1 MEFGNTH
8 KRKKSSVQQPVVN
21 EIVAKTN
28 ESFDYISTL
37 LPVVSCVIILG
48 IIYLLYKDLQKTKS
62 DMYLLDQN
70 IKHILSIINKK
81 EVIQARPIKTQEKV
95 IKAEEKNVKFEDDT
109 ISKVSLED
117 TDSEDEDEDD
127 VIELVAN

>member
-8 KRKKSSVQQPVVN
+8 KRRKSTVQQPIVN
-21 EIVAKTN
+21 EIITDN
-28 ESFDYISTL
+28 NNYITSL
-37 LPVVSCVIILG
+37 LPIVSCVLILG
-48 IIYLLYKDLQKTKS
+48 IIYLLYKDLQKTKA
-62 DMYLLDQN
+62 DMYLIDQN
-70 IKHILSIINKK
+70 IKHILSIINKR
-81 EVIQARPIKTQEKV
+81 EVIQAKPIKAQEKV

-117 TDSEDEDEDD
+117 TDSEDEDD

>member
-1 MEFGNTH
+1 
-8 KRKKSSVQQPVVN
+8 
-21 EIVAKTN
+21 
-28 ESFDYISTL
+28 
-37 LPVVSCVIILG
+37 
-48 IIYLLYKDLQKTKS
+48 
-62 DMYLLDQN
+62 MYLVDQN

-81 EVIQARPIKTQEKV
+81 EVIQAKPIKAQAKPIKAQEKV

-117 TDSEDEDEDD
+117 TDSEDEDD

>member
-8 KRKKSSVQQPVVN
+8 KRRKSSIQQPIVN
-21 EIVAKTN
+21 EVIPDN
-28 ESFDYISTL
+28 NDYITSL
-37 LPVVSCVIILG
+37 LPIVSCVLILG
-48 IIYLLYKDLQKTKS
+48 IIYLLYKDLQKTKA
-62 DMYLLDQN
+62 DMYLIDQN

-81 EVIQARPIKTQEKV
+81 EVIKAKP
-95 IKAEEKNVKFEDDT
+95 IKAEEKKIKAEDKNVKFEDDT

-117 TDSEDEDEDD
+117 TDSEVEDDDD

>member
-8 KRKKSSVQQPVVN
+8 KRRKSSIQQPIVN
-21 EIVAKTN
+21 EIVTDN
-28 ESFDYISTL
+28 SDYISTL
-37 LPVVSCVIILG
+37 LPLVSCVIILG
-48 IIYLLYKDLQKTKS
+48 IIYLLYKDLQKTKA
-62 DMYLLDQN
+62 DMYLVDQN
-70 IKHILSIINKK
+70 IKHILSIINKR
-81 EVIQARPIKTQEKV
+81 EVIQAKPIKAQEKV

-117 TDSEDEDEDD
+117 TDSEDEDD

>member
-62 DMYLLDQN
+62 DMYLVDQN

-81 EVIQARPIKTQEKV
+81 EVIQAKPIKAQEKV
-95 IKAEEKNVKFEDDT
+95 IKAEEKNVKFEEDT

-117 TDSEDEDEDD
+117 TDSEDEDD